1 MRGSFARLAA
11 SIARARSATTGTALA
26 ATAGTALAAA
36 SAATGCWPGPSREH
50 PDARWYRE
58 QAEHQAHG
66 LSPVQEAKLG
76 QWYEVARKCRE
87 GDPNEADDSGVS
99 VLHLAAQAGK
109 RQLVD
114 ILLGLG
120 AKPGVAD
127 HARRRTPLH
136 YAAAGGHTSSMQA
149 LLEGGADPAAAD
161 TSGATALHV
170 AAQAGERFAV
180 RLLCKWGEPNTR
192 DLYGVAPLHKAVAFG
207 QVGSVQ
213 VLLEHRRSLRPH
225 GSWGV
230 DIDLPVGEVTAPD
243 AHGAL
248 SGGETPLILAASH
261 TYWFNHTKHTRITQ
275 LLLEA
280 GADPNLRVRHPE
292 GRGQTA
298 AHRAAQAGNAGVV
311 ASLLVPKHRTDW
323 GLRDEAGSTPRQLAS
338 QGGKVEVLRL
348 LDAAGITK

>member
-1 MRGSFARLAA
+1 MLALCWRERKSLLAAPNMRGSFARLAA

-66 LSPVQEAKLG
+66 LSAVQEAKLG

-149 LLEGGADPAAAD
+149 LLEGGADPAATD

-213 VLLEHRRSLRPH
+213 ALLEHRRSLKPH

-261 TYWFNHTKHTRITQ
+261 TYWFNHTKHTRIAQ

-280 GADPNLRVRHPE
+280 GADPHPE
-292 GRGQTA
+292 PNPNQ
-298 AHRAAQAGNAGVV
+298 
-311 ASLLVPKHRTDW
+311 P
-323 GLRDEAGSTPRQLAS
+323 
-338 QGGKVEVLRL
+338 
-348 LDAAGITK
+348 